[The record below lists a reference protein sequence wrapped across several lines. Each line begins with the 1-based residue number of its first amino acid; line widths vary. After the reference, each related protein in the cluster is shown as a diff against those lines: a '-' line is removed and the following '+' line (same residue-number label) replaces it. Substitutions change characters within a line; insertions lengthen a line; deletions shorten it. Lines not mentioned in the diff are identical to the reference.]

1 MILICVHTPLFCTSL
16 SLSLALA
23 LVLALAFYISVLQ
36 GNNQIPQPALMSM
49 IELFETRVEGLVN
62 YSNFVE
68 FVRECG
74 VSFAVDALTKKL
86 HR

>member
-1 MILICVHTPLFCTSL
+1 
-16 SLSLALA
+16 
-23 LVLALAFYISVLQ
+23 
-36 GNNQIPQPALMSM
+36 MSM
-49 IELFETRVEGLVN
+49 IELFETRVEGQVN

-74 VSFAVDALTKKL
+74 VSFAVDDLTKKL